1 MTNDNIFRLI
11 LLVCFAALLPFG
23 LYYRIRSKTGEKLDR
38 WQDGTFI
45 LFGLRLSGIPFLIG
59 SLAWMINPQR
69 MNTPATTNAINAAV
83 RGSLESGCWDLSL
96 AAAIVNRSE
105 PCQCLLASSA
115 VAPTKIAAYVW
126 SDSSDHPCT

>member
-23 LYYRIRSKTGEKLDR
+23 LYHRIRSKTGEKLDR
-38 WQDGTFI
+38 WQEGTFI

-69 MNTPATTNAINAAV
+69 MNTLQRPFQSRERCVEALMEPIAGAESTGEHSVNA
-83 RGSLESGCWDLSL
+83 S
-96 AAAIVNRSE
+96 
-105 PCQCLLASSA
+105 
-115 VAPTKIAAYVW
+115 
-126 SDSSDHPCT
+126 